1 MPALV
6 RSKTF
11 QIPLSREPKKNDVI
25 ILAAT
30 IAGAD
35 EDEVT
40 VVTSIYDG
48 SSWTA
53 LSTDTPY
60 KNEPSY
66 ANGFINFSVDYFRAV
81 IPFKATYVTGW
92 EDS

>member
-1 MPALV
+1 MPAI

-30 IAGAD
+30 IANGGGVSVA
-35 EDEVT
+35 
-40 VVTSIYDG
+40 TSMYDG
-48 SSWTA
+48 SSWTT

-60 KNEPSY
+60 ENEPSY
-66 ANGFINFSVDYFRAV
+66 ANGFINFSVTYV
-81 IPFKATYVTGW
+81 SLVTPFKATYVTGW

>member
-6 RSKTF
+6 RSKSF

-30 IAGAD
+30 LAL
-35 EDEVT
+35 EDEVS
-40 VVTSIYDG
+40 VVASIYDG

-53 LSTDTPY
+53 LNTDTPY

-66 ANGFINFSVDYFRAV
+66 ANGFINFSVDYFRSV